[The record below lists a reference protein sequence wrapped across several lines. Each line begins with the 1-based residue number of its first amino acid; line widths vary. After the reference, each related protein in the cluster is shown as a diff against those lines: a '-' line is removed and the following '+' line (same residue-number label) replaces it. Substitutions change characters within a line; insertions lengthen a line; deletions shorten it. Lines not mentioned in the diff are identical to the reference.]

1 MDSFSS
7 SFLVSWMEVNN
18 RQARFLPRYSC
29 VHNDCLP
36 LCLPPF
42 SFRKEDFLAGASSQ
56 VESLQVDS
64 LLLQSKSSS
73 HSGSHRP
80 GKKTF
85 RLACACLQCT
95 GDSAAHASR
104 AGKRIWPQFSTRLFP
119 CRTTFLSTRY
129 RCNTTAWG
137 GAAAVLQD
145 SIAVVCVACKKRFF
159 QSLAWPIHFYVNMTR
174 LALSLPAPAPPLETL
189 LKKVD

>member
-1 MDSFSS
+1 MDMDSFSS

-85 RLACACLQCT
+85 RLACACLQRRRFCCPCKQGWEKNLT
-95 GDSAAHASR
+95 AIFYA
-104 AGKRIWPQFSTRLFP
+104 PFS
-119 CRTTFLSTRY
+119 
-129 RCNTTAWG
+129 
-137 GAAAVLQD
+137 
-145 SIAVVCVACKKRFF
+145 F
-159 QSLAWPIHFYVNMTR
+159 QSEHRTGLLGGDHIFE
-174 LALSLPAPAPPLETL
+174 LSLYRSFFLQQQAWNTP
-189 LKKVD
+189 

>member
-119 CRTTFLSTRY
+119 SKVSTGPDYLEETTFLSSPCTVR
-129 RCNTTAWG
+129 
-137 GAAAVLQD
+137 
-145 SIAVVCVACKKRFF
+145 SSSCKSSRHGTHHNNF
-159 QSLAWPIHFYVNMTR
+159 
-174 LALSLPAPAPPLETL
+174 
-189 LKKVD
+189 

>member
-73 HSGSHRP
+73 HSGSHRLTQAR
-80 GKKTF
+80 KE
-85 RLACACLQCT
+85 
-95 GDSAAHASR
+95 D
-104 AGKRIWPQFSTRLFP
+104 FSTCLCLLAVHRRFCCP
-119 CRTTFLSTRY
+119 CKQGWEKNL
-129 RCNTTAWG
+129 TAIFY
-137 GAAAVLQD
+137 APF
-145 SIAVVCVACKKRFF
+145 SF
-159 QSLAWPIHFYVNMTR
+159 QSEHRTGLLGGDHIFE
-174 LALSLPAPAPPLETL
+174 LSLYRSFFLQQQAWNTP
-189 LKKVD
+189 

>member
-73 HSGSHRP
+73 HSGSHRLTQAR
-80 GKKTF
+80 KE
-85 RLACACLQCT
+85 
-95 GDSAAHASR
+95 D
-104 AGKRIWPQFSTRLFP
+104 FSTCLCLLAVHRRFCCP
-119 CRTTFLSTRY
+119 CKQGWEKNLTAIFYAPFSLEWAQDRTTLLGPVKRPHFWALLVPFVLLTAAQAW
-129 RCNTTAWG
+129 NT
-137 GAAAVLQD
+137 
-145 SIAVVCVACKKRFF
+145 
-159 QSLAWPIHFYVNMTR
+159 P
-174 LALSLPAPAPPLETL
+174 
-189 LKKVD
+189 